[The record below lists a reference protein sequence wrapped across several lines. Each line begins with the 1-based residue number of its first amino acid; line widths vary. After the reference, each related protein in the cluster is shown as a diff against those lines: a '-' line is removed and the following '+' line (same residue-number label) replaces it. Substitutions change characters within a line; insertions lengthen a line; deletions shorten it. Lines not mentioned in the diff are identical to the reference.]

1 MCGGGPKGPSEEDKK
16 AAEQRHQENLALQ
29 KEQMEEQK
37 RQFELSRADNQARYN
52 EQKAQS
58 KAAPPPPP
66 EKTAGVAAPA
76 LATKRRARGGGKRQF
91 TNKPD
96 KPGKAPTP
104 TRSSAHSAK
113 SLYIP
118 T

>member
-16 AAEQRHQENLALQ
+16 KADERHEENLALQ

-37 RQFELSRADNQARYN
+37 RQFELSRADNQARYA

-58 KAAPPPPP
+58 QAAPPPPP

-76 LATKRRARGGGKRQF
+76 LDSKRWAKGGGKKQF
-91 TNKPD
+91 TNTPD
-96 KPGKAPTP
+96 KAPAPTK
-104 TRSSAHSAK
+104 SSAHAAK

-118 T
+118 Q

>member
-16 AAEQRHQENLALQ
+16 KSEQRHQENLALQ

-37 RQFELSRADNQARYN
+37 RQFELSRADNQARYA

-58 KAAPPPPP
+58 QAAPPPPP

-76 LATKRRARGGGKRQF
+76 LDSKRWARGGGKRQY
-91 TNKPD
+91 TNPPVKQT
-96 KPGKAPTP
+96 KTP
-104 TRSSAHSAK
+104 TKSSAHAAK

>member
-1 MCGGGPKGPSEEDKK
+1 MCGGGGGGSNEEAKK
-16 AAEQRHQENLALQ
+16 DAEERHQQNLALQ

-37 RQFELSRADNQARYN
+37 RQFELTRADNQARYA
-52 EQKAQS
+52 EQKAQAQ
-58 KAAPPPPP
+58 AAPPPPP

-76 LATKRRARGGGKRQF
+76 LDSKRWAKGGGKRQY
-91 TNKPD
+91 TNPPVKQATTAT
-96 KPGKAPTP
+96 K
-104 TRSSAHSAK
+104 SSAHAAK

>member
-1 MCGGGPKGPSEEDKK
+1 MCGGGGGGGMSEEDKK
-16 AAEQRHQENLALQ
+16 AAEDRHQENLALQ

-37 RQFELSRADNQARYN
+37 RQFELTRADNQARYR
-52 EQKAQS
+52 EQKAQA

-76 LATKRRARGGGKRQF
+76 LDSKRWAKGGGKKQY
-91 TNKPD
+91 TNPPD
-96 KPGKAPTP
+96 KAPTP
-104 TRSSAHSAK
+104 TKSSAHAAK

>member
-16 AAEQRHQENLALQ
+16 KADERHEENLALQ

-37 RQFELSRADNQARYN
+37 RQFELSRQDNQARYRD
-52 EQKAQS
+52 QKATAQ
-58 KAAPPPPP
+58 AAPPPPP
-66 EKTAGVAAPA
+66 EETAEVAAPA
-76 LATKRRARGGGKRQF
+76 LDSKRFAKGGGKKQF
-91 TNKPD
+91 TNT
-96 KPGKAPTP
+96 PTP
-104 TRSSAHSAK
+104 TKSSSHDAK